1 MTQVVQDAVRECMEA
16 FNTFK
21 SANDALLA
29 AKADGKA
36 VSDLVAKVEA
46 TQDAMDRY
54 ENLNSQFTLAKQ
66 TQTAMQ
72 EQLDQL
78 NTIVNR
84 GALGGAGGAEDP
96 KVTNA
101 KLAAAYDRIMRT
113 REGQRDPQDLAFVRE
128 HMATLVKGD
137 DSGAGYLLAPPE
149 VEAGIQRDVVELNP
163 IRAMCSVKTISVASY
178 QWLRRTKTVTAMRS
192 GEVQPRGDSEDPG
205 FGKAEILTPEMTA
218 KHYVSQQMLEDTGFD
233 LLGDL
238 RTEVAEAMA
247 MKESLEAISGL
258 GNSKHQMEGFL
269 SATAGLAETV
279 TGDAN
284 KVKADS
290 LITLYHDLKTAYART
305 AQWVLNRRTLR
316 EVRLLKDTTNQ
327 YLWVPGIATA
337 SPNTILGATYVEMP
351 DMPDVA
357 AGAYP
362 IAFGDFKKGY
372 LIVDRLG
379 VGFQADYLTQA
390 DNGLVVYRA
399 RRRVGGGVKQS
410 EAIRKLKVSA

>member
-66 TQTAMQ
+66 TQAAMQ

-96 KVTNA
+96 KVANA
-101 KLAAAYDRIMRT
+101 KLKAAYDRIMRT
-113 REGQRDPQDLAFVRE
+113 REGSRDPQDIALVRE
-128 HMATLVKGD
+128 HMASLVKGD
-137 DSGAGYLLAPPE
+137 DGGAGYLLAPPE
-149 VEAGIQRDVVELNP
+149 VEAGIQRDIVELNP
-163 IRAMCSVKTISVASY
+163 IRAMCTVKTISVASY

-192 GEVQPRGDSEDPG
+192 GEVQPRTDSEDPG

-238 RTEVAEAMA
+238 RTEVSEAMA
-247 MKESLEAISGL
+247 MKESLEVISGL

-269 SATAGLAETV
+269 ATTAGLAETV

-284 KVKADS
+284 KIKADS

-379 VGFQADYLTQA
+379 VGFQADYITQA

-399 RRRVGGGVKQS
+399 RRRVGGGVKQA